1 MSGRRSDASIARS
14 MLFVLAPLL
23 VAGITISLVM
33 GQRATNDSKAIAI
46 AQARDIVTRSLP
58 LVLSTQDVSAP
69 VTAIHAEQITQAITP
84 VVLDP
89 SPFDEVTIWSADAT
103 IVYSTDSSKIGQSPE
118 EERATVRAVVGGGV
132 SSTDKNGVFTVLA
145 PLRLRADGLTVV
157 AELSRPDDTIAAAGR
172 PWRYNATFL
181 AAAFLVVCIM
191 LWRALRTSGR
201 ELNPQWPPQQV
212 APSRTQSP
220 GPRPIEAPTPG
231 LREEAEARRRAED
244 RAKAAEERLAV
255 LQDQYRTT
263 LDELQNTQRTLRQTP
278 MTTLAPDPANEE
290 RAVHAEG
297 RVRLLEGQLQAMNI
311 ERDKLAKLL
320 AEAVKERRETTA
332 APDPRARQMEQE
344 TIGLR
349 AELEGAQTELSIT
362 RRELDAIK
370 AQASRTNEVQED
382 LDAAQVEVLHTREAL
397 ESARIEIDQQRLE
410 LDDARNEV
418 RALRA
423 EEQRAAELEDQLR
436 AVRAERDSLAASHEA
451 DLIEREADLE
461 EKVRRNR
468 EEFQRELDEI
478 QADLR
483 GQMAQREAELTAQM
497 ARREAELTAEMT
509 LRENELITKL
519 NQREVEL
526 TGKLAEREAELTGTI
541 ADREKELKTQ
551 LTQSRGELHARI
563 ETAEHEAKVAARE
576 LGAARADLQS
586 LRDEI
591 GGARQELSARNDQ
604 LGKTN
609 AELLRSKTEIETL
622 QRELTSSQRDL
633 QNTTAELASANAELQ
648 SASAD
653 VQMELGRGVELSQR
667 AEMAEAELRSA
678 RERAERA
685 EADLAHASA
694 RAEELSAQM
703 AAAEAHHALEMAER
717 EARPDLEEI
726 LQANQERLASQAEK
740 LVEVEERA
748 RSTEQQLAEALIRL
762 EDAESEARQLQ
773 MEKALH
779 DLQAPPEPVAVPA
792 AAVELSDEGPYED
805 RRMSSPF
812 VKELSLDAKKSLSHI
827 LGLTNVM
834 KYKKDGKEQA
844 QLIKQLTAAAR
855 RLDHTVSDL
864 ADADHLARGTIE
876 LTIRRTDLEA
886 LVKRV
891 VEESGVGADHDV
903 RLETEPL
910 KVAVDQLRTEQI
922 LAGLLRSSGERTS
935 TGKGITVR
943 LAHTEGGAMLSVE
956 DPEPSSDGSVSPV
969 VQRFAEVQGGW
980 IRVESRES
988 GGSAFRV
995 FLPDA
1000 AGRPGHEGPEAATP
1014 RDQLHIMVSGTPE
1027 EEPWDAVTS
1036 EQLLVQE
1043 LHRLSAED

>member
-1 MSGRRSDASIARS
+1 MSGRRGDASIARS

-145 PLRLRADGLTVV
+145 PLRFRADGLTVV

-220 GPRPIEAPTPG
+220 GPRPIEVPTPG

-263 LDELQNTQRTLRQTP
+263 LDELQNTQRALRQTP
-278 MTTLAPDPANEE
+278 MTAPTPDPANEE
-290 RAVHAEG
+290 RALHAEG

-349 AELEGAQTELSIT
+349 AEL
-362 RRELDAIK
+362 DAIK
-370 AQASRTNEVQED
+370 ARAGRTNEVQED

-397 ESARIEIDQQRLE
+397 ESARVEIDQQRLE

-497 ARREAELTAEMT
+497 ARREAELTAEM
-509 LRENELITKL
+509 
-519 NQREVEL
+519 
-526 TGKLAEREAELTGTI
+526 
-541 ADREKELKTQ
+541 
-551 LTQSRGELHARI
+551 
-563 ETAEHEAKVAARE
+563 
-576 LGAARADLQS
+576 
-586 LRDEI
+586 
-591 GGARQELSARNDQ
+591 
-604 LGKTN
+604 
-609 AELLRSKTEIETL
+609 
-622 QRELTSSQRDL
+622 
-633 QNTTAELASANAELQ
+633 
-648 SASAD
+648 
-653 VQMELGRGVELSQR
+653 
-667 AEMAEAELRSA
+667 
-678 RERAERA
+678 
-685 EADLAHASA
+685 
-694 RAEELSAQM
+694 
-703 AAAEAHHALEMAER
+703 
-717 EARPDLEEI
+717 
-726 LQANQERLASQAEK
+726 
-740 LVEVEERA
+740 
-748 RSTEQQLAEALIRL
+748 
-762 EDAESEARQLQ
+762 
-773 MEKALH
+773 
-779 DLQAPPEPVAVPA
+779 
-792 AAVELSDEGPYED
+792 
-805 RRMSSPF
+805 
-812 VKELSLDAKKSLSHI
+812 
-827 LGLTNVM
+827 
-834 KYKKDGKEQA
+834 
-844 QLIKQLTAAAR
+844 
-855 RLDHTVSDL
+855 
-864 ADADHLARGTIE
+864 
-876 LTIRRTDLEA
+876 
-886 LVKRV
+886 
-891 VEESGVGADHDV
+891 
-903 RLETEPL
+903 
-910 KVAVDQLRTEQI
+910 
-922 LAGLLRSSGERTS
+922 
-935 TGKGITVR
+935 
-943 LAHTEGGAMLSVE
+943 
-956 DPEPSSDGSVSPV
+956 
-969 VQRFAEVQGGW
+969 
-980 IRVESRES
+980 
-988 GGSAFRV
+988 
-995 FLPDA
+995 
-1000 AGRPGHEGPEAATP
+1000 
-1014 RDQLHIMVSGTPE
+1014 
-1027 EEPWDAVTS
+1027 
-1036 EQLLVQE
+1036 
-1043 LHRLSAED
+1043 